1 MSKRHARVTLR
12 LIILS
17 LLAVLGATGCATSS
31 SIPSHAPHRVF
42 NDALFEPPAKP
53 IPDADGIFHLAPAQL
68 RMLNDLIKPRM
79 GTTGARQLVKK
90 LFKQDY
96 SEFDY
101 DNSYTRSA
109 SLTLEQ
115 RAGNCLSM
123 VIMTAAIAK
132 HFKIPYRYQD
142 IKSTPMWDRE
152 GELYL
157 INGHINIRLLTTLA
171 DKRPLVYNPLETNS
185 VTVDFIPQA
194 TRRGIARRVI
204 GEKRVVAMFYANLAA
219 DEMVRHNWSQAY
231 WLLRAALESDAG
243 YDAAWNNLGVI
254 YRNIGEDDLAELAY
268 RHSLSLVPGNDN
280 AVSNL
285 VLLLRGQQRFD
296 EMFELQRAYDLAQLN
311 NPFYYYDQAE
321 IAYAEGDYHQAISLY
336 KKAIKRSDF
345 VDRFYFGLFKASWQ
359 LKRFGKAKKYL
370 QLARENSQDLKD
382 RQRYN
387 VKLGLLN
394 EGLVAGR

>member
-1 MSKRHARVTLR
+1 MSKRQVGVAPR
-12 LIILS
+12 LIMIT
-17 LLAVLGATGCATSS
+17 LLALLGVTGCATSTS
-31 SIPSHAPHRVF
+31 SPADAPQRVF
-42 NDALFEPPAKP
+42 NDALFEPPSTP
-53 IPDADGIFHLAPAQL
+53 IPDAGDIFYLTPAQL
-68 RMLNDLIKPRM
+68 LMLDDLIRPRM
-79 GTTGARQLVKK
+79 GTTGARQLVNK
-90 LFKQDY
+90 LFKKDY

-101 DNSYTRSA
+101 DNSFTRSA
-109 SLTLEQ
+109 SLTLDQ

-132 HFKIPYRYQD
+132 HFRIPYRYQD

-157 INGHINIRLLTTLA
+157 INGHINIRLLTTVA
-171 DKRPLVYNPLETNS
+171 DKTPLVYNPLES
-185 VTVDFIPQA
+185 KSITVDFIPQA

-204 GEKRVVAMFYANLAA
+204 GEQRVVAMYYANLAA

-231 WLLRAALESDAG
+231 WLLREALRSDGG

-254 YRNIGEDDLAELAY
+254 YRNIGEDGLAELAY
-268 RHSLSLVPGNDN
+268 RHSLKLVPGNDN

-296 EMFELQRAYDLAQLN
+296 EMFELQRLYDLAQLN
-311 NPFYYYDQAE
+311 NPFYYFDQAE

-345 VDRFYFGLFKASWQ
+345 VDRFYFGLFKANWQ
-359 LKRFGKAKKYL
+359 LKRFGQAKKYL
-370 QLARENSQDLKD
+370 QLAEENSQDLKD
-382 RQRYN
+382 RRRYN